1 MIRIVVADDHAVVHR
16 GLTAIA
22 AMEPDMAI
30 EAGASNAE
38 ELFDLIKA
46 GHWDAVVLDIGL
58 AGRNGLDVLAI
69 LKKEHPTLPVL
80 VFTMHPE
87 EQFAVRA
94 LQAGASGYL
103 TKDGAPNEL
112 VTAIRTIVKG
122 GIYVS
127 ETLGER
133 LASHIGGKLNLAP
146 HELLSDRE
154 YEVLRLL
161 ATGNT
166 VSELAHQ
173 LNLSVK
179 TVSTYRSRILKKMK
193 MTNNAELIRY
203 AVEHRI
209 TS

>member
-1 MIRIVVADDHAVVHR
+1 MIRIVVADDHAVVRR